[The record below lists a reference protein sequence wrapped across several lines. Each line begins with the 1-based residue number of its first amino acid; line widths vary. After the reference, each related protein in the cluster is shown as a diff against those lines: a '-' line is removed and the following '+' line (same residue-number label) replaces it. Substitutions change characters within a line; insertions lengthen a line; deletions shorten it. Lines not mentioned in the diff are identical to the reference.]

1 MNHKMNDNEAKEIS
15 KGLDDIKRLLILIAS
30 KSGAS
35 QPEIGRALGI
45 GDRGVRHLINPKS
58 KR

>member
-1 MNHKMNDNEAKEIS
+1 MNDNEAKEIS

-35 QPEIGRALGI
+35 QPEIGRVLGI